1 MRSDLQRFFVFLH
14 SVMRLTEEFRTILLY
29 ARDEAMRT
37 GCYGIGPEHLLLG
50 VLRQGDNPAIQALV
64 KFGLEPSDV
73 KQALDS
79 HVFRERAI
87 PYEDE
92 EKVNFTRAALNV
104 TSLTIMEAIRCNQ
117 DVSAIHLLAALCD
130 NPGEFCCEYLHS
142 HGVSL
147 QVLRTY
153 ISKSSEEPTKNSS
166 LPGTE
171 DMNRLLSAFYQEKE
185 IFS

>member
-1 MRSDLQRFFVFLH
+1 
-14 SVMRLTEEFRTILLY
+14 MRLTEEIRTILLY

-50 VLRQGDNPAIQALV
+50 ILRHGDNAAVQALG
-64 KFGLEPSDV
+64 KFGLEPSEV
-73 KQALDS
+73 KEALDA

-87 PYEDE
+87 PYEEE
-92 EKVNFTRAALNV
+92 EKVNFTRTALSITN
-104 TSLTIMEAIRCNQ
+104 LTVMEAIRSKQ
-117 DVSAIHLLAALCD
+117 DISAVHLLAAICD
-130 NPGEFCCEYLHS
+130 NPGEFCCEYLHA

-153 ISKSSEEPTKNSS
+153 INKSSEEHAKSS
-166 LPGTE
+166 LPGAE